1 MKLTDRCSHL
11 SLLIMPIAVDMQ
23 ALGSWTAISPEQ
35 LDLVFKRAP
44 GITPLRRLLTQD
56 LIALCLCGNSAAFC
70 HWPVNHPDPTDR
82 LATMKEVPLV
92 MT

>member
-1 MKLTDRCSHL
+1 MKLTDRYYHL
-11 SLLIMPIAVDMQ
+11 SLLFIPIAVDMQ

-70 HWPVNHPDPTDR
+70 TWPVNHPDPSDR
-82 LATMKEVPLV
+82 LATMEEVPLD